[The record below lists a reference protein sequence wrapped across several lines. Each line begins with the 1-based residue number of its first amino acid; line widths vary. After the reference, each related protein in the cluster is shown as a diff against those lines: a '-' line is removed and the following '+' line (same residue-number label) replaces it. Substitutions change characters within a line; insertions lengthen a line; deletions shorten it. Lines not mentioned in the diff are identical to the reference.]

1 MCVEIETA
9 WTIQLS
15 KHSTYHQRKVFGERV
30 ETLVRN
36 EAVRRVVRTIATQGG
51 KGPTMSSREIAEL
64 TGKDHDNVR
73 HDIKNMADQLSP
85 SFGEKTES
93 STGGR
98 PAKVFMLP
106 KRETLILVF
115 GRQQLDR
122 SLTTP

>member
-1 MCVEIETA
+1 LCVEIDTA

-36 EAVRRVVRTIATQGG
+36 EAVRSEVRTI
-51 KGPTMSSREIAEL
+51 GPRA
-64 TGKDHDNVR
+64 GKDHNNVLR
-73 HDIKNMADQLSP
+73 DIKEHGRSALPQLW
-85 SFGEKTES
+85 GKTES

-98 PAKVFMLP
+98 PTKVFMLP
-106 KRETLILVF
+106 KCETLVLLP

>member
-1 MCVEIETA
+1 
-9 WTIQLS
+9 
-15 KHSTYHQRKVFGERV
+15 
-30 ETLVRN
+30 
-36 EAVRRVVRTIATQGG
+36 
-51 KGPTMSSREIAEL
+51 MSSREIAEL

-73 HDIKNMADQLSP
+73 RDIKYMADQLSP

-98 PAKVFMLP
+98 QAKVFMLP